1 MITTDPTI
9 YLEDKG
15 WMCLDVETTSEE
27 FGSALVPTNRLLLS
41 SWYTPEEGM
50 QTHVGGENDSRP
62 LIEAVKKATFI
73 IAHNAKFELHWLA
86 RCGVDLTDLL
96 VYDTMLGEWVI
107 AGNRQISKSLDAT
120 AERYGVGSKEHEVSK
135 LIQLGVC
142 PENIPTEWLSSYCEQ
157 DVRITT
163 AIFLKQR
170 EVLRKREQLH
180 LQLARCLVT
189 PVLADMETNGVTLDK
204 DRVKEEYDS
213 VVAQYADT
221 ERDLHLLAEKHELAD
236 INWRSRPQVA
246 DFLYNKL
253 GFSELKD
260 RRGTVRKTP
269 GGAPLT
275 DQTSIGQLR
284 ANTADQRKFKEL
296 YGRLSYLNARLT
308 KSLNFFK
315 TICDEHDGT
324 FFGIFNQGQTGT
336 HRLSSSGR
344 KVRSKE
350 GGEYSAQLQN
360 LPREYKRLF
369 RARQEGW
376 RILEIDASQL
386 EFRVAADL
394 GGDEVAK
401 REIEEGADIHSNTA
415 KVYVEDGTLPE
426 FAGLTVKE
434 ARQPAKAKTF
444 APLYGA
450 TGQTEA
456 DKKYVEFF
464 RKKYNQLFSTQT
476 GWTHEVLRNK
486 KLRTPYGMEFYWP
499 NTTMSKSG
507 YINNSTAIFNYP
519 VQGLAT
525 AEIIPA
531 VLVHVWKKLRGWDV
545 KLVLTIHDSLVMEVG
560 PDVDVDKLNDL
571 LFECFTTDAYD
582 FLDKCYG
589 YRMTVPLGAESKIGE
604 WWGEGEEIKYTKAPE
619 WAS

>member
-1 MITTDPTI
+1 MVRTDPSI

-27 FGSALVPTNRLLLS
+27 YGSALVASNRLLLS
-41 SWYTPEEGM
+41 SWYTPEGGM

-62 LIEAVKKATFI
+62 LVEAVKKASFI

-107 AGNRQISKSLDAT
+107 AGNLPVTKSLDAT
-120 AERYGVGSKEHEVSK
+120 AERYGVGAKSHEVAK
-135 LIQLGVC
+135 LISLGVN
-142 PENIPTEWLSSYCEQ
+142 PENIPTQWLASYCEQ

-170 EVLRKREQLH
+170 ERLRERGQLH
-180 LQLARCLVT
+180 IQLARCLLT
-189 PVLADMETNGVTLDK
+189 PVLADIETNGVTLDK
-204 DRVKEEYDS
+204 DRVDEEYYT
-213 VVAQYADT
+213 VVRQHEET
-221 ERDLHLLAEKHELAD
+221 EAELHMLAEKHKLAN

-260 RRGTVRKTP
+260 RRGNVRKTP

-275 DQTSIGQLR
+275 DQTSVGELR
-284 ANTADQRKFKEL
+284 ATTADQKKFKEL
-296 YGRLSYLNARLT
+296 FGKLAYYNARLT

-315 TICDEHDGT
+315 VVCDEYDST
-324 FFGIFNQGQTGT
+324 FYGIFNQGQTGT

-344 KVRSKE
+344 KIRSKE

-369 RARQEGW
+369 RAKKEGW

-394 GGDEVAK
+394 GGDEVATK
-401 REIEEGADIHSNTA
+401 EIVEGADIHSNTA
-415 KVYVEDGTLPE
+415 EVYVKDGTLPE
-426 FAGLTVKE
+426 FRGLSIKQ
-434 ARQPAKAKTF
+434 ARQAAKAKTF

-450 TGQTEA
+450 TGQTPA

-464 RKKYNQLFSTQT
+464 RKKYSQLYSTQT
-476 GWTHEVLRNK
+476 SWTHEVLRDK

-499 NTTMSKSG
+499 NTTMAKSG
-507 YINNSTAIFNYP
+507 YITNTTAIFNYP

-531 VLVHVWKKLRGWDV
+531 VLVHVWKKLKGWDV
-545 KLVLTIHDSLVMEVG
+545 RIILTIHDSVVMEVG
-560 PDVDVDKLNDL
+560 PDVDVDKLNEI
-571 LFECFTTDAYD
+571 LFECFTTDAYN
-582 FLDKCYG
+582 FLEKCYG
-589 YRMTVPLGAESKIGE
+589 YRMNVPLGAESKIGE
-604 WWGEGEEIKYTKAPE
+604 WWGEGEEVKYTKMPDHL
-619 WAS
+619 